1 MALERAALANMESLL
16 EEDSSVAANKAA
28 GSAAASAAEGDRAAW
43 RMRTPEERLDAVEVL
58 RVQAGKFLYEYPTR
72 LRRLL
77 TVVRRPSR

>member
-1 MALERAALANMESLL
+1 MTTELTKSTAQLTVTDQKSQ
-16 EEDSSVAANKAA
+16 
-28 GSAAASAAEGDRAAW
+28 AEGDRAAW